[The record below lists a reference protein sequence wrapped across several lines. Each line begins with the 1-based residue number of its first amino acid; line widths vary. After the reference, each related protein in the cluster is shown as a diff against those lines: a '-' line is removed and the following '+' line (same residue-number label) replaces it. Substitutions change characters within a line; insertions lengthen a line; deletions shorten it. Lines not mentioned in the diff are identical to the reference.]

1 MSTEQT
7 PEHRAEPSHD
17 LEALGYRV
25 TARKAL
31 AAGIGAGVAGIGAA
45 CADGVVTWPEVIVA
59 AGLALTTA
67 ATTWRV
73 AFATLNRPE

>member
-1 MSTEQT
+1 MTET
-7 PEHRAEPSHD
+7 PTHRAEAAGD

-45 CADGVVTWPEVIVA
+45 CADGRVTWPEVIVA
-59 AGLALTTA
+59 AGLAATTA
-67 ATTWRV
+67 AATWRV
-73 AFATLNRPE
+73 AFATLDRPE